1 MPQLLRNVD
10 SPLLLSAAAVR
21 AVERVMIDAHGVPGI
36 VLMKRAGRALF
47 ERVVARGARAVC
59 VFCGSGNNAG
69 DGYVVAGLAH
79 LAGLNVQA
87 LQVGD
92 ARKLPADAATALAW
106 ARAAGVPV
114 NDWDTGVDSEQ
125 ARFVAAS
132 DVIVDALLGT
142 GFVAPLRAQYVAA
155 IDAINRAS
163 ANRSALLERSAGL
176 TVIAAD
182 VPSGL
187 LVDAGAAAEAVV
199 RADETV
205 TFIATKPGLLT
216 GRGPEFC
223 GQIYLAALAV
233 PDALCSRVAVEM
245 GGEVGAALGAAL
257 GAKSASGTD
266 ELQMPSA
273 SDVTNLAPMAR
284 VFWRAEQA
292 VPRRRR
298 DAHKGDSGHVLVLGG
313 APGMGGAVMLTSEA
327 ALRCG
332 AGLVSVGCALEHAPA
347 LLARRPEV
355 MVRGI
360 TLDSRTQAASTH
372 EESLADVLAKL
383 LRRATVVAIGPGLGQ
398 DEFGRALLACALS
411 AQLPMVLDADA
422 LNLMAVGFAAWPTDT
437 VITPH
442 PAEAARILGVSTA
455 EVQQDRLAAARAL
468 CRHTGAV
475 VVLKGAGTVVCD
487 GRRLRIC
494 TDGNPGMAVAGMGDV
509 LTGVIAAQLAQGV
522 GAFDAAVHGVCAHAR
537 AGDLAIADGERGL
550 LASDLFSW
558 LRRLCNGR
566 GEGEGV

>member
-1 MPQLLRNVD
+1 MLQLLCNVD
-10 SPLLLSAAAVR
+10 SRVLLAAAGVR
-21 AVERVMIDAHGVPGI
+21 AVERIMIDERGVPGI

-47 ERVVARGARAVC
+47 ERVRALGAGSVC

-69 DGYVVAGLAH
+69 DGYIVAGLAQ
-79 LAGLNVQA
+79 LAGLRVQV

-106 ARAAGVPV
+106 AHAAGVAVAEWSDEERGSGNEHSRTP
-114 NDWDTGVDSEQ
+114 
-125 ARFVAAS
+125 VAA
-132 DVIVDALLGT
+132 DVIIDALLGT
-142 GFVAPLRAQYVAA
+142 GFVAPLRVQYLAA
-155 IDAINRAS
+155 INAINSAS
-163 ANRSALLERSAGL
+163 AERSALSYPSRGL

-187 LVDAGAAAEAVV
+187 VVDTGAAAESVV

-205 TFIATKPGLLT
+205 TFIAAKPGLLT

-223 GQIYLAALAV
+223 GRVFLAALAV
-233 PDALCSRVAVEM
+233 PDALSSEVANAHSATGAEQPSDAPQGSSSTSVE
-245 GGEVGAALGAAL
+245 
-257 GAKSASGTD
+257 
-266 ELQMPSA
+266 
-273 SDVTNLAPMAR
+273 R
-284 VFWRAEQA
+284 VFWSVEQA

-313 APGMGGAVMLTSEA
+313 APGMGGAVMLTAEA

-332 AGLVSVGCALEHAPA
+332 AGLVSVGCAVEHAPA

-355 MVRGI
+355 MVSGI
-360 TLDSRTQAASTH
+360 TIQSSTGKENAA
-372 EESLADVLAKL
+372 EALARL
-383 LRRATVVAIGPGLGQ
+383 LRRATVVAVGPGLGQ
-398 DEFGRALLACALS
+398 DEFGRALLMAALS
-411 AQLPMVLDADA
+411 APLPMVLDADA
-422 LNLMAVGFAAWPTDT
+422 LNLLSGGFAGWPTPSGWPTDA

-468 CRHTGAV
+468 CDRTGAV

-487 GRRLRIC
+487 GHRLRIC

-509 LTGVIAAQLAQGV
+509 LTGVIAAQRAQGV
-522 GAFDAAVHGVCAHAR
+522 NAFEAAVRGVCAHAR
-537 AGDLAIADGERGL
+537 AGDLALADGESGL
-550 LASDLFSW
+550 LASDLFRW
-558 LRRLCNGR
+558 LRRLINGWSD
-566 GEGEGV
+566 VA